1 MSACY
6 SCQRKAEKGG
16 DAVASLTD
24 DNAVLAGIASTHYC
38 DIHTTRYKIAS
49 SAILVPLRFYPSE
62 SVLLKGKLPDRSRR
76 VRNAKSRM
84 AWRRTEPEAK
94 GRGRAA
100 RQGYAHPFTEP
111 IMIPLTKCFC
121 TSG

>member
-1 MSACY
+1 MVKLSVISQREVEDTLQDFEKRRYLILSAFR
-6 SCQRKAEKGG
+6 RK
-16 DAVASLTD
+16 
-24 DNAVLAGIASTHYC
+24 
-38 DIHTTRYKIAS
+38 R
-49 SAILVPLRFYPSE
+49 ILVPLRFYPSE

-100 RQGYAHPFTEP
+100 RQGCDHPFTEP

>member
-1 MSACY
+1 MNITVMSACY

-49 SAILVPLRFYPSE
+49 STILVPLRFYPSE
-62 SVLLKGKLPDRSRR
+62 SVLLKGILPDRSRR
-76 VRNAKSRM
+76 VRNAKKQDGT
-84 AWRRTEPEAK
+84 AEDGT
-94 GRGRAA
+94 
-100 RQGYAHPFTEP
+100 
-111 IMIPLTKCFC
+111 
-121 TSG
+121 